1 MRFWLRSLQQS
12 SIRYSSTLNQII
24 DKRLNSELD
33 SIRQAGTWKSE
44 RIISTSQSAH
54 IKVEHSTND
63 LLNFCANNY
72 LGLANNSQI
81 IQAAKNALDK
91 YGSGLSSVRFIC
103 GTQTIHKQLEQRIAK
118 FHQREDAI
126 LYISCF
132 DANAGIF
139 ETLLKEQD
147 YIISDELNH
156 ASIIDGIR
164 LCKAKRLRY
173 KHKDM
178 SDLELKLQESFNDK
192 NENIIR
198 LIATDGVFSMD
209 GSIAPLPDIRRLADK
224 YKALIFVDE
233 CHATGFFGPTGR
245 GTEEHFQMTG
255 NIDIINSTLGKA
267 LGGAAGGYTTGPK
280 ALIDLLRQRSRPYLF
295 SNTLPPSVVA
305 SAMKAIDLIEN
316 DTSLPGRVLE
326 NAKYF
331 RTEMQ
336 TLGFQILG
344 DSHPICPVM
353 LGDAR
358 LASQFADEMLKR
370 GIYVIGFSYP
380 VVPKDRARI
389 RVQVSAAHSKADLK
403 RCIDAFAEVGRQFKI
418 YCRRQNKNLMMSN
431 ENKSWPEFVGKDADE
446 VERQLTAEGYQV
458 EIKPEG
464 APTTRDFR
472 TNRVRLFVDGNNA
485 IVKEPRTG

>member
-1 MRFWLRSLQQS
+1 MISMSVRYTT
-12 SIRYSSTLNQII
+12 IRRVSTLTDVIN
-24 DKRLNSELD
+24 KRLKPELNS
-33 SIRQAGTWKSE
+33 IHQAGTWKNE
-44 RIISTSQSAH
+44 RILSTSQSSH
-54 IKVEHSTND
+54 IKIENSPNE

-91 YGSGLSSVRFIC
+91 YGAGLSSVRFIC
-103 GTQTIHKQLEQRIAK
+103 GTQTIHKQLEQRIAN

-132 DANAGIF
+132 DANAGLF

-173 KHKDM
+173 RHKNM
-178 SDLELKLQESFNDK
+178 SDLELKLKESFKDND
-192 NENIIR
+192 NDNIIR

-209 GSIAPLPDIRRLADK
+209 GTIAPLPDIKRLADK

-233 CHATGFFGPTGR
+233 CHATGFFGKTGR
-245 GTEEHFQMTG
+245 GTEEHFNMIG
-255 NIDIINSTLGKA
+255 KIDIINSTLGKA
-267 LGGAAGGYTTGPK
+267 LGGAAGGYTTGSK

-295 SNTLPPSVVA
+295 SNTLPPSIVA
-305 SAMKAIDLIEN
+305 SAIKAIDLVEN
-316 DTSLPGRVLE
+316 DSSLTGRVLE
-326 NAKYF
+326 NATYF
-331 RTEMQ
+331 RNEMEK
-336 TLGFQILG
+336 LGFKILG
-344 DSHPICPVM
+344 DNHPICPVM

-389 RVQVSAAHSKADLK
+389 RVQVSGAHSKTDLQ
-403 RCIDAFAEVGRQFKI
+403 RCIDAFAEVGRQLK
-418 YCRRQNKNLMMSN
+418 
-431 ENKSWPEFVGKDADE
+431 V
-446 VERQLTAEGYQV
+446 
-458 EIKPEG
+458 IK
-464 APTTRDFR
+464 
-472 TNRVRLFVDGNNA
+472 
-485 IVKEPRTG
+485 